1 MCYLRRQSR
10 DPDLGRQIKTFEFR
24 LDSRQYGAK
33 LAVRLRE
40 MVFAWSWMLVGC
52 VCVMGFPIT
61 AQRMT
66 RQTRCSLSF
75 PRLTFHIWLY
85 HQLNNERIL
94 YLPKGP
100 VTRNGFSTLSPQR
113 AI

>member
-40 MVFAWSWMLVGC
+40 IVFAWSRMLVGWMYMC
-52 VCVMGFPIT
+52 DGLSHYRPTDDATDMMFPLISSPHFPHLAVSST
-61 AQRMT
+61 QR
-66 RQTRCSLSF
+66 
-75 PRLTFHIWLY
+75 
-85 HQLNNERIL
+85 
-94 YLPKGP
+94 
-100 VTRNGFSTLSPQR
+100 
-113 AI
+113 